1 MVGIRA
7 FPIGMAYFQGRT
19 VMIQINPQLRTPSL
33 PEFLAFPTDS
43 NGGIITTGLPR
54 ARAGDL
60 GGEHSLDAFQRQS
73 RKSCRGHWVSVGWL
87 DGRNLADTVGYG
99 GGIWVM

>member
-33 PEFLAFPTDS
+33 PD
-43 NGGIITTGLPR
+43 GGIITTGLPR